1 MAPTFYHY
9 PQVPMDE
16 KWQEQGRGLRPRCL
30 VAAALVVLF
39 QAALVTLLIYFA
51 VRANSEACRD
61 GLRAQDECR
70 NTTHLLQR
78 QLTRAQDGLL
88 QAETQANTCNR
99 TVVTLQDSLEK
110 HVSQVR
116 EQQARIQELES
127 KVVTLNQ
134 ELEKLRTAEEAS
146 RTSQK
151 NSASSVVVSSLLMLA
166 VLLTLLF

>member
-1 MAPTFYHY
+1 
-9 PQVPMDE
+9 MDE
-16 KWQEQGRGLRPRCL
+16 KWQEQGRGLRPRYL

-39 QAALVTLLIYFA
+39 QTALVTLLIYFA

-70 NTTHLLQR
+70 NITHLLQR

-110 HVSQVR
+110 QASQVW

-127 KVVTLNQ
+127 KVMTLNL

-151 NSASSVVVSSLLMLA
+151 NSASSVVLSSLLMLA
-166 VLLTLLF
+166 VMLILLF